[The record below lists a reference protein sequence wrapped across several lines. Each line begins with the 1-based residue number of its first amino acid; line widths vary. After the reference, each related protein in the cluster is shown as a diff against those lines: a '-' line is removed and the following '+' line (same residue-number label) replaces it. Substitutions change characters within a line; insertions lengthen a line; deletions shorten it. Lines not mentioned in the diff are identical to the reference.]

1 MNNKIMILDGN
12 SLLFRAFYAMPPLKT
27 KKGQYTN
34 AVFGFLSMLYK
45 LLDTYSP
52 EYICVAFDPKKP
64 SFRHEQYKEYKATR
78 AKAPNELVEQFQL
91 IRDVLDI
98 HNIKCVEIE
107 GFEADDVAGTFASA
121 AEGRGADVYLVT
133 SDKDYLQL
141 IDENIRVVLTKKG
154 VTNTEEMDLQA
165 MDDVYG
171 ISPEQFVDL
180 KALMG
185 DQSDN
190 IPGVGGI
197 GEKTA
202 LKLMQ
207 EYGSLDNIYANI
219 ENIKGKMREKLEND
233 KMQAYMSQTLARIV
247 RDIPIE
253 FDLEEYRIQKP
264 DSKKLLSMY
273 DELEFRTL
281 KKRVAEEEQYTESES
296 QMSMFDTSENNS
308 VSEQVSNKQTKIICV
323 DKEDEIKTIS
333 DCIEKSGKFVLKFLF
348 DSERALYG
356 NAVAAGISDGA
367 DIYYLDFD
375 KLDEDSVLNEL
386 KSIFESATINAAG
399 HSIKDEAIYLMKKGI
414 ELNGISFDS
423 EIGKYLLEPSESSYL
438 IDKIAYEYLGQ
449 EIPSENDILGTGK
462 KRLSFKEIDE
472 DRKKSYI
479 YNYINTVMRAE
490 KQITDEI
497 RNFGMEELYRS
508 IELPL
513 IDVLAYME
521 FVGFKVDMNVIAGL
535 GIHFQEKIESLE
547 KEIYEKAGENFNIN
561 SPKQLA
567 VILFEK
573 LGLPVIKKTKT
584 GISTDA
590 EVLER
595 LKSEH
600 EIVGMIIE
608 YRQMVKLNSTYVEGL
623 KNVVGKTGRVHSSFN
638 QTIAATGRISSTEP
652 NLQNIPTRTEE
663 GRELRK
669 AFIADEGYV
678 LCDADYSQ
686 IELRVLAHLADE
698 KNLIEAFEN
707 NEDIHTK
714 TASQVFHV
722 SIGEVTSE
730 MRSRAK
736 AVNFGI
742 VYGISDYGLSR
753 DLNIPRK
760 ESKQYIE
767 NYLSYFSSIDK
778 YMKEIVE
785 HGKEDG
791 YVTTYFGRRRNIP
804 ELASRNFNIRSFGE
818 RIALNTPVQGTAADI
833 IKAAMVGVYKRLKN
847 NKMNSK
853 LILQVHDELIIEA
866 YEPELEDVKKILKEE
881 MENVVDSFK
890 VRLKSDVNVG
900 RSWYDAK

>member
-1 MNNKIMILDGN
+1 
-12 SLLFRAFYAMPPLKT
+12 A
-27 KKGQYTN
+27 
-34 AVFGFLSMLYK
+34 
-45 LLDTYSP
+45 
-52 EYICVAFDPKKP
+52 
-64 SFRHEQYKEYKATR
+64 
-78 AKAPNELVEQFQL
+78 
-91 IRDVLDI
+91 
-98 HNIKCVEIE
+98 
-107 GFEADDVAGTFASA
+107 
-121 AEGRGADVYLVT
+121 
-133 SDKDYLQL
+133 
-141 IDENIRVVLTKKG
+141 
-154 VTNTEEMDLQA
+154 
-165 MDDVYG
+165 
-171 ISPEQFVDL
+171 
-180 KALMG
+180 
-185 DQSDN
+185 
-190 IPGVGGI
+190 
-197 GEKTA
+197 
-202 LKLMQ
+202 
-207 EYGSLDNIYANI
+207 
-219 ENIKGKMREKLEND
+219 
-233 KMQAYMSQTLARIV
+233 
-247 RDIPIE
+247 
-253 FDLEEYRIQKP
+253 
-264 DSKKLLSMY
+264 
-273 DELEFRTL
+273 
-281 KKRVAEEEQYTESES
+281 
-296 QMSMFDTSENNS
+296 
-308 VSEQVSNKQTKIICV
+308 
-323 DKEDEIKTIS
+323 
-333 DCIEKSGKFVLKFLF
+333 
-348 DSERALYG
+348 
-356 NAVAAGISDGA
+356 
-367 DIYYLDFD
+367 
-375 KLDEDSVLNEL
+375 
-386 KSIFESATINAAG
+386 
-399 HSIKDEAIYLMKKGI
+399 
-414 ELNGISFDS
+414 
-423 EIGKYLLEPSESSYL
+423 
-438 IDKIAYEYLGQ
+438 Q

-462 KRLSFKEIDE
+462 KRLSFKDLDE

-479 YNYINTVMRAE
+479 YNYIKTVLRAE

-497 RNFGMEELYRS
+497 RNLGMEELYRS

-535 GIHFQEKIESLE
+535 GIHFQEKIALLE

-573 LGLPVIKKTKT
+573 LGLTVIKKTKT

-590 EVLER
+590 EVLDR

-600 EIVGMIIE
+600 EIVEMIIE

-623 KNVVGKTGRVHSSFN
+623 KSVVGETGRVHSSFN

-669 AFIADEGYV
+669 AFVADDGYV

-722 SIGEVTSE
+722 SIDEVTSE

-818 RIALNTPVQGTAADI
+818 RVALNTPVQGTAADI

-890 VRLKSDVNVG
+890 VKLKSDVNVG